1 MATYLVRDSGRVQAK
16 IRLKG
21 VEMSNTFS
29 TRKEAEAWVEHNER
43 EIRLAHDSPL
53 FLMALT
59 EYEREL
65 IINMRRGINNG
76 HSQA

>member
-21 VEMSNTFS
+21 VEMSNTFA
-29 TRKEAEAWVEHNER
+29 TRQEADAWVEHNER

-59 EYEREL
+59 EAEQEL
-65 IINMRRGINNG
+65 IIKMRKAKYGVC
-76 HSQA
+76 